1 MMADRI
7 VKVRLVIDAAAYQ
20 AAIDEAHAY
29 FRAHRSKRKR
39 AAFLEAFRARIRSMV
54 RVER

>member
-1 MMADRI
+1 MADRI
-7 VKVRLVIDAAAYQ
+7 VKVRLVVDAAAYQ